1 MSAKTS
7 SLVGFVMLAVIAGQ
21 GLASAE
27 APTLSLEPT
36 TGPPTT
42 RVDVTGTGFQPEEVV
57 GLSFDAK
64 ARGTASADMTG
75 AFSKTIGV
83 PRSAS
88 AGDHQ
93 VAATGQTSSL
103 VASATFTV
111 VLPSIALSRT
121 VGPPTATVTV
131 TGVNFRGLESIE
143 IAFDAG
149 WIAQATTDQAGAFST
164 TLRVPRRVSAGPHE
178 VTATG
183 GTSGLIGQATFTVH
197 IDKWPQY
204 GFDAAHSGVNPK
216 EDVLDPSTVGDLTTA
231 WTVRTGPEG
240 NLASELSSPAVV
252 RGVAYVG
259 AEEGKVYALDAWTGK
274 ARWDANTGYSHNWS
288 SPAVANGVVYIG
300 GSGIFALRA
309 STGDVLWKT
318 DTKADVWSTVVA
330 EGVVYGLSRTGSLT
344 SKGGRLYAVRVSDG
358 SILWMKK
365 TGYPG
370 DSSTGQAPT
379 VADGIVFIG
388 SATNDLYA
396 LDAATGE
403 TRWTLPM
410 GEESGTT
417 PAVVDGVAYA
427 PSVHHIRAIEATTG
441 EVLWSASVEG
451 GGSSPAVVHGVVF
464 VGGEEG
470 LSALDATTGALLWN
484 APLGSSS
491 WSSPAVANGVVY
503 VSGSPEPDGFIGNLY
518 ALDAGTG
525 EVLWNAPIGSGGG
538 SDPRVV
544 NGMVY
549 AGSTDGNVYAFAIP

>member
-1 MSAKTS
+1 MSTKTS

-42 RVDVTGTGFQPEEVV
+42 QVDVTGAGFQPEEVV
-57 GLSFDAK
+57 GLSFGTK
-64 ARGTASADMTG
+64 ARGTASADVNG
-75 AFSKTIGV
+75 AFSTTIGV

-93 VAATGQTSSL
+93 VTATGEISSL

-111 VLPSIALSRT
+111 VLPSIALSRS
-121 VGPPTATVTV
+121 VGPPTTTVTV
-131 TGVNFRGLESIE
+131 SGVSFRGLESIE
-143 IAFDAG
+143 IAFDG
-149 WIAQATTDQAGAFST
+149 EPIAQATAGPAGAFST
-164 TLRVPRRVSAGPHE
+164 PMRVPQRASSGPHE

-183 GTSGLIGQATFTVH
+183 GTSGLIGQATFTVR

-216 EDVLDPSTVGDLTTA
+216 EDLLDLTSVSDLTTA
-231 WTVRTGPEG
+231 WTVRTGPAG

-252 RGVAYVG
+252 KGIAYVG
-259 AEEGKVYALDAWTGK
+259 AEEGKVYALDAWTGEI
-274 ARWDANTGYSHNWS
+274 RWDANTGYSHNWS
-288 SPAVANGVVYIG
+288 SPAVAKGVVYIG
-300 GSGIFALRA
+300 AGGIFALRA
-309 STGDVLWKT
+309 STGDVLWKV
-318 DTKADVWSTVVA
+318 DTSADVWSTVVA
-330 EGVVYGLSRTGSLT
+330 DGVVYGLSRTGSLT
-344 SKGGRLYAVRVSDG
+344 SKGGRLYAVRASDG
-358 SILWMKK
+358 SILWTKK

-396 LDAATGE
+396 LDASTGE

-410 GEESGTT
+410 GEEAGTT

-427 PSVHHIRAIEATTG
+427 PSVHHIRAIEASTG

-451 GGSSPAVVHGVVF
+451 GGSSPAVVNGVVF
-464 VGGEEG
+464 VGGEQG
-470 LSALDATTGALLWN
+470 LFALDAATGVHLWN

-503 VSGSPEPDGFIGNLY
+503 VSGSPEPDGLIGSLY
-518 ALDAGTG
+518 ALDARTG

-549 AGSTDGNVYAFAIP
+549 AGSTNGNVYAFAIP